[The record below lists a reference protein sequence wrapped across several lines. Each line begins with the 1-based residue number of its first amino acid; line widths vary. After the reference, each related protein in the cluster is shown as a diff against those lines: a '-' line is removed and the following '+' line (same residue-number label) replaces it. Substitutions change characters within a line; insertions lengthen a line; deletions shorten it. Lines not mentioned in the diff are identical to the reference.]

1 MGWVSPL
8 TQPVRPRERW
18 GIMSFKE
25 AAIALTVLTLTILHL
40 AACVAPQPASTQP
53 TPRIIDHPK
62 PDLTVN
68 TDISTDSDL
77 GCDNYLSPFKIWV
90 GAKYPI
96 ASCTKEFEQGD
107 RCLYEGGG
115 LLRTCSKIVAYSGGA
130 FQQIG
135 NQEELRQLFVP
146 IESADEA
153 LGYAMLATGYEA
165 KYDPE
170 EYQVVMA
177 LCKVGEPQDCRYYT
191 DVLEDTHV
199 VKTEAGYQV
208 YLFDTKVFGCSPH
221 PVWSVPVLVKYDG
234 TIEVLPKKKL
244 FEEDIARTEDI
255 CID

>member
-1 MGWVSPL
+1 
-8 TQPVRPRERW
+8 
-18 GIMSFKE
+18 MSFKE
-25 AAIALTVLTLTILHL
+25 AAMALIVLTLTILPL
-40 AACVAPQPASTQP
+40 AACVVPQPASTQGTLILPTHSMQP
-53 TPRIIDHPK
+53 TPGIIDHPK

-68 TDISTDSDL
+68 TDISPDSDL
-77 GCDNYLSPFKIWV
+77 GCDNYLSPFEIWV

-96 ASCTKEFEQGD
+96 ASCTKVFEQGD
-107 RCLYEGGG
+107 RCLREGGG
-115 LLRTCSKIVAYSGGA
+115 MLRICSRIVAYSDGT
-130 FQQIG
+130 FQEIG

-177 LCKVGEPQDCRYYT
+177 LCNVGEPQDCRFYT

-199 VKTEAGYQV
+199 VEIEGGYQV
-208 YLFDTKVFGCSPH
+208 YLFDSKVFGCGPH

-244 FEEDIARTEDI
+244 FEEDVVRKGNI